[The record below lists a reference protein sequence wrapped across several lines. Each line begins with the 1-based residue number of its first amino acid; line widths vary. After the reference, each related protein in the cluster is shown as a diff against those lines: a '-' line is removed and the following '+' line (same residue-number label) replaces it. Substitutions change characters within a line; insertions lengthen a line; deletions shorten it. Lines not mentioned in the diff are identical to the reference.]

1 VRASETASFSE
12 PTISAPTVVFGMTCH
27 RSPTSPSGLVERRL
41 GQTAAPPGFGEGR
54 KWRVRLA
61 AADSAGRLDGVAVEQ
76 LLAHG

>member
-1 VRASETASFSE
+1 VLPRAVYLRTDGRVRHDLPSFAHE
-12 PTISAPTVVFGMTCH
+12 
-27 RSPTSPSGLVERRL
+27 PSGLVERRL